1 MHNYPLQR
9 QDPQSKRSVREHRFQ
24 NNPYIY
30 IKFNYQLHLYV
41 KYRSAGRTTAK
52 GLILNNLSPK
62 IKLIY
67 QFYIKYYEYYQP
79 YIPEYGHG
87 IQVIRLATPSI
98 T

>member
-1 MHNYPLQR
+1 VVRAGTPFSIQCVRVLQG
-9 QDPQSKRSVREHRFQ
+9 QILAAV
-24 NNPYIY
+24 YA
-30 IKFNYQLHLYV
+30 

-52 GLILNNLSPK
+52 GLILSDLSPE

-87 IQVIRLATPSI
+87 IQVI
-98 T
+98 